1 MEVYYARIISV
12 CGFQREQTRMLAWRQ
27 AGSHRNEKENTCR
40 LMFNPERSAC
50 CSRSDSQALE
60 FRSRIG
66 ALVALLV
73 LMPLL
78 VVALTP
84 LNKRLLAWRKA
95 RGRDIEEEEKYER
108 EGAGI
113 ISIRP
118 KSQAEIEEDERR
130 HLHPSLR

>member
-1 MEVYYARIISV
+1 MRKK
-12 CGFQREQTRMLAWRQ
+12 TLAGLCSILAFGVLFGLRF
-27 AGSHRNEKENTCR
+27 AGVRVPFG
-40 LMFNPERSAC
+40 L
-50 CSRSDSQALE
+50 
-60 FRSRIG
+60 G
-66 ALVALLV
+66 AFVALLI

-95 RGRDIEEEEKYER
+95 RGRDIEEEEKYEH

>member
-1 MEVYYARIISV
+1 MRKKTLAGLCSILAFGVLFGLRFAGVRIPFAV
-12 CGFQREQTRMLAWRQ
+12 
-27 AGSHRNEKENTCR
+27 
-40 LMFNPERSAC
+40 
-50 CSRSDSQALE
+50 
-60 FRSRIG
+60 G
-66 ALVALLV
+66 ALVAVLV
-73 LMPLL
+73 VMPLL

-84 LNKRLLAWRKA
+84 LNKRLLAWRKE

>member
-1 MEVYYARIISV
+1 MRKKTLAGLCSLLTFAVLFGLRFAGVRV
-12 CGFQREQTRMLAWRQ
+12 PFGF
-27 AGSHRNEKENTCR
+27 
-40 LMFNPERSAC
+40 
-50 CSRSDSQALE
+50 
-60 FRSRIG
+60 G
-66 ALVALLV
+66 AFVALLV
-73 LMPLL
+73 LMPLV

>member
-1 MEVYYARIISV
+1 MRKKTLAGVCSILAFAALFGLRFAGVRIPFAIG
-12 CGFQREQTRMLAWRQ
+12 GF
-27 AGSHRNEKENTCR
+27 
-40 LMFNPERSAC
+40 
-50 CSRSDSQALE
+50 
-60 FRSRIG
+60 
-66 ALVALLV
+66 VALLV

-84 LNKRLLAWRKA
+84 LNRRLLAWRKE

>member
-1 MEVYYARIISV
+1 MRKKTLAGLCSILTFGVLFGLRFAGVRIP
-12 CGFQREQTRMLAWRQ
+12 F
-27 AGSHRNEKENTCR
+27 
-40 LMFNPERSAC
+40 
-50 CSRSDSQALE
+50 AL
-60 FRSRIG
+60 G

-95 RGRDIEEEEKYER
+95 HGRDIEEEEKYER

-113 ISIRP
+113 ISISP
-118 KSQAEIEEDERR
+118 KSQAEIEEDEKRY
-130 HLHPSLR
+130 LHPTLR

>member
-1 MEVYYARIISV
+1 MRKK
-12 CGFQREQTRMLAWRQ
+12 TLAGLCSILTFGVVFGLSF
-27 AGSHRNEKENTCR
+27 AGIR
-40 LMFNPERSAC
+40 LPFGLGP
-50 CSRSDSQALE
+50 
-60 FRSRIG
+60 
-66 ALVALLV
+66 LVAFLV

>member
-1 MEVYYARIISV
+1 MRKK
-12 CGFQREQTRMLAWRQ
+12 TLA
-27 AGSHRNEKENTCR
+27 G
-40 LMFNPERSAC
+40 AC
-50 CSRSDSQALE
+50 SILAFGVLFGLR
-60 FRSRIG
+60 FIG
-66 ALVALLV
+66 VRVPFGLGAFFAFLV
-73 LMPLL
+73 LVPLL
-78 VVALTP
+78 VVLLTP
-84 LNKRLLAWRKA
+84 LNKRLLLWRKE

>member
-1 MEVYYARIISV
+1 MRKK
-12 CGFQREQTRMLAWRQ
+12 TLAGLCSLLTFGVLFGLRF
-27 AGSHRNEKENTCR
+27 AGVRVP
-40 LMFNPERSAC
+40 FA
-50 CSRSDSQALE
+50 
-60 FRSRIG
+60 IG
-66 ALVALLV
+66 ALIAFLV

>member
-1 MEVYYARIISV
+1 MRKK
-12 CGFQREQTRMLAWRQ
+12 TLAGLCSLLTFGVLFGLRF
-27 AGSHRNEKENTCR
+27 AGVRVPFV
-40 LMFNPERSAC
+40 L
-50 CSRSDSQALE
+50 
-60 FRSRIG
+60 G
-66 ALVALLV
+66 ALVGLLV

-118 KSQAEIEEDERR
+118 KSQSEIEEDERR
-130 HLHPSLR
+130 HLHPSIR

>member
-1 MEVYYARIISV
+1 MLTYSAGIFMRKKTLAGLCSILTFAVLFGLRSV
-12 CGFQREQTRMLAWRQ
+12 GVRVPFAV
-27 AGSHRNEKENTCR
+27 
-40 LMFNPERSAC
+40 
-50 CSRSDSQALE
+50 
-60 FRSRIG
+60 G

-73 LMPLL
+73 VMPLL
-78 VVALTP
+78 VTALTP

-95 RGRDIEEEEKYER
+95 HGRDIEEEEKYER

-118 KSQAEIEEDERR
+118 KSSAEIEEDERR